1 VLEIACKA
9 RGDKAVKESVV
20 IVDNAA
26 AVNPEV
32 CFDVNEEKFDVL
44 RDTPLDSSLNNSELN
59 CELDRDCSCGAV
71 MDATKPVV
79 NELICALVR
88 TAIPDVFIINKF
100 IGCKVL

>member
-9 RGDKAVKESVV
+9 RGDKAVKESDV

-44 RDTPLDSSLNNSELN
+44 RDTP
-59 CELDRDCSCGAV
+59 
-71 MDATKPVV
+71 
-79 NELICALVR
+79 
-88 TAIPDVFIINKF
+88 
-100 IGCKVL
+100 